1 MEESPSFICTECG
14 YLAVENFGFCPRCG
28 AKYHSPVSSGT
39 TSVENDG
46 VRPGQDASVDQATQD
61 AYLNYVKTIQQ
72 QFLESGRTVTLAMLG
87 IWIVIA
93 LSLSI
98 TLFCLPANIVSQ
110 LGDYTG
116 LGRQLT
122 FEGCVLLASAI
133 FAAVSLFFIYK
144 RKKWSIA
151 FYSCLC
157 STFVTVLLLFVNDY
171 TGIYFMLCGL
181 LTSLRVR
188 NLKPLFS

>member
-1 MEESPSFICTECG
+1 MEDSPGFICTECG
-14 YLAVENFGFCPRCG
+14 YLATENFGFCPKCG
-28 AKYHSPVSSGT
+28 AQYRSSGSPFP
-39 TSVENDG
+39 TSADNG
-46 VRPGQDASVDQATQD
+46 GAGPSQNASMDQAAQD

-93 LSLSI
+93 LSLSV
-98 TLFCLPANIVSQ
+98 TLFCLPADIVSQ
-110 LGDYTG
+110 LGGYTG

-122 FEGCVLLASAI
+122 FEGCVLLASAA

-144 RKKWSIA
+144 RKNWSIA